1 VTNITPQMFDY
12 QPANLLNTTTNY
24 RQENIMATWTH
35 SNGDIIVTESTTY
48 TVTRNG
54 VTLTTNVERW
64 TTSAEQWIAN
74 DIKAGYYT
82 GFVLKTG
89 ENK

>member
-1 VTNITPQMFDY
+1 
-12 QPANLLNTTTNY
+12 
-24 RQENIMATWTH
+24 MATWTH

-64 TTSAEQWIAN
+64 TSSAEQWIAN

>member
-48 TVTRNG
+48 TVTRKG